1 MVNSD
6 STISNQTPK
15 WLLVLGLVVAIAAS
29 GFMGIYTSQAAAD
42 PYSREVLT
50 LVGDQVQGNAIFQI
64 NCAGCHGIE
73 GNSADD
79 SFPKLAGQYDDY
91 IQQTLLDYQSGKRN
105 NAIMT
110 GIAAAL
116 SKQDIKDLSHWF
128 RSQES
133 DLTAPVIESVM

>member
-6 STISNQTPK
+6 NTISNQTPK

-64 NCAGCHGIE
+64 NCAGCHGVDAD
-73 GNSADD
+73 GNVGPDLHSVTQRKSD
-79 SFPKLAGQYDDY
+79 SRL
-91 IQQTLLDYQSGKRN
+91 IQQVISGNTPPMPKFQPEPQEMADLLSYLHTL
-105 NAIMT
+105 
-110 GIAAAL
+110 
-116 SKQDIKDLSHWF
+116 
-128 RSQES
+128 
-133 DLTAPVIESVM
+133 